1 MVIGNEN
8 ISRLIPMEKIDME
21 LTNILYKMITDYGP
35 AMIEHII
42 LKADLDPTLKAAT
55 EFDSSLGRHNRRK

>member
-1 MVIGNEN
+1 MTI
-8 ISRLIPMEKIDME
+8 
-21 LTNILYKMITDYGP
+21 DYGP

-55 EFDSSLGRHNRRK
+55 EFDSSLGRHNRRKQLRRIFQYDFGFVLRK